1 MSKLIDSQL
10 VLLSNAAQRE
20 DRMVA
25 PPGRLKGPAATK
37 VLKPLLRSRF
47 IEEVPAK
54 GGYPIYRRDPDAGPI
69 ALRVTDKGLSVIGV
83 EPQGPTIGPETAKE
97 AALKKGSRTSEPQ
110 KQTAAK
116 PKSAPAARERGSAA
130 KAGRQGPKSRSQPT
144 AASQAGAKQALLIE
158 MLQTKHGANI
168 DAIVEATGWLP
179 HTGRAMISGL
189 RKAGFKIEVERT
201 EGKKSVYRIVAG
213 PKAPKS
219 RR

>member
-1 MSKLIDSQL
+1 
-10 VLLSNAAQRE
+10 
-20 DRMVA
+20 MVA
-25 PPGRLKGPAATK
+25 PPGHLKGPAATK

-83 EPQGPTIGPETAKE
+83 EPQGPTTGPETAKE
-97 AALKKGSRTSEPQ
+97 AAPKKGPRKSEPQ

-116 PKSAPAARERGSAA
+116 PTSAPAARERGSAA

-144 AASQAGAKQALLIE
+144 AAPQPGVKQALLIE